1 MVALPNCCG
10 CASLQTGTR
19 IIGALDLVASIILL
33 VFSIPFLAESTAFIG
48 LVEELDDIDRQAIS
62 SSGGL
67 LIIGVAMLIGAIFSI
82 VICACL
88 VHGARTRNVCLMSPW
103 MGLTVMGLTFGI
115 FNIVRALISLAF
127 VDVVISILGWVLRAY
142 FCLVVWSFK
151 NEIGDVADHQGEVIS
166 GVRGIKGI
174 RGIKGYKGEEIC

>member
-1 MVALPNCCG
+1 
-10 CASLQTGTR
+10 
-19 IIGALDLVASIILL
+19 
-33 VFSIPFLAESTAFIG
+33 
-48 LVEELDDIDRQAIS
+48 
-62 SSGGL
+62 
-67 LIIGVAMLIGAIFSI
+67 
-82 VICACL
+82 
-88 VHGARTRNVCLMSPW
+88 MSPW

-115 FNIVRALISLAF
+115 FNIIRALISLAF

-174 RGIKGYKGEEIC
+174 RDTRGIKGYKREEMC